1 MANQQK
7 RIKALID
14 KNIRDILQFELK
26 NEVGFLT
33 FTNTS
38 NNISLGARNNGNI
51 LIYSRGTGYI

>member
-33 FTNTS
+33 VINWRKWEELKIFNMS
-38 NNISLGARNNGNI
+38 IMVMNI
-51 LIYSRGTGYI
+51 Y

>member
-26 NEVGFLT
+26 KEKERR
-33 FTNTS
+33 
-38 NNISLGARNNGNI
+38 IKRN
-51 LIYSRGTGYI
+51 